1 MKKKIALFLTMMALA
16 ITCVPMT
23 GYASG
28 DQEISYDQVAG
39 DSEKTTVEEVG
50 VEGMFPIYGKD
61 IVDGTYDITVESSS
75 SMFKIE
81 EAKLT
86 VEDGEMTAVM
96 TMAAKGYLKVF
107 MGTGAEAAASD
118 VSEYIDFAED
128 EDGRH
133 TYTVPVEALD
143 MPISCAAF
151 SKDREK
157 WYDRS
162 LLFEAESLPEEA
174 VLVERPDYAALK
186 QAAKEKR
193 IAAMKAENEKEAA
206 AEEADGSAEPVALN
220 MEDGEYTVAV
230 TLEGGTGRAAVTSPA
245 VLLVKG
251 RRAYARI
258 EWSSSNYDYM
268 KIGDQKYLPVNSE
281 GNSVFEIPV
290 TAMDAPM
297 DVVADTTAMGNP
309 HEIEY
314 GLLFDLDSV
323 AEKAD
328 AEVESASEEDGGG
341 VSNIAVF
348 GGTVVLAAVVVWM
361 LRRKQKRS

>member
-1 MKKKIALFLTMMALA
+1 MKKRFVIFLTIIALA

-23 GYASG
+23 GYASEN
-28 DQEISYDQVAG
+28 QEISYDQVAG

-61 IVDGTYDITVESSS
+61 IVDGTYGITVESSS

-81 EAKLT
+81 KAELT
-86 VEDGEMTAVM
+86 VKDGEMTVVM

-107 MGTGAEAAASD
+107 MGTGAEAAASE
-118 VSEYIDFAED
+118 VSEYIDFVED

-143 MPISCAAF
+143 MPVSCAAF
-151 SKDREK
+151 SKDRKK

-162 LLFEAESLPEEA
+162 LVFEAESLPKEA
-174 VLVERPDYAALK
+174 VLVERPDYAALR

-193 IAAMKAENEKEAA
+193 IAAMKAENEKG
-206 AEEADGSAEPVALN
+206 AEETAGSAEPVALE
-220 MEDGEYTVAV
+220 MEDGEYTVDIV
-230 TLEGGTGRAAVTSPA
+230 LEGGTGRAAVSSPA
-245 VLLVKG
+245 VLLVRG
-251 RRAYARI
+251 GRAYARI

-268 KIGDQKYLPVNSE
+268 KIGGQKYLPVNTE

-290 TAMDAPM
+290 TVMDAPM

-314 GLLFDLDSV
+314 TLTFGSGSITT
-323 AEKAD
+323 AAATD
-328 AEVESASEEDGGG
+328 AEGVSEEGS
-341 VSNIAVF
+341 VSSIVVF
-348 GGTVVLAAVVVWM
+348 GGTVALAAIVVWM
-361 LRRKQKRS
+361 VRKKQKRS